1 MKLKA
6 FAVRNVPYERIE
18 GVLVSPS
25 AGLAIRDNS
34 QFLARVSP
42 NFKDDLK
49 LLEIGEFS
57 DDGTVFNALT
67 EMKYHSWDEWKHP
80 EVQASKLSPEEAA
93 KLASTPAFAENR

>member
-18 GVLVSPS
+18 GIFVSPS

-49 LLEIGEFS
+49 LYEIGEFS

-80 EVQASKLSPEEAA
+80 EVQASKLSPSQQEN
-93 KLASTPAFAENR
+93 LRQLPPFAENR